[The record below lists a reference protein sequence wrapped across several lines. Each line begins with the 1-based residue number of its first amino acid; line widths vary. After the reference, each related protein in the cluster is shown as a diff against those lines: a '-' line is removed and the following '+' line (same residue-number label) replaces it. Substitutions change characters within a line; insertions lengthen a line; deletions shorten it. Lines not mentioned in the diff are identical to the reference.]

1 MANPAIT
8 DVYKAAFVSANPGQ
22 ALPNTFYVE
31 NKMSLGQASEVLFML
46 LLPIAYLRFG
56 IKWMLITG
64 LIAWIARFLF
74 FGYGN
79 ANAGEWMLYAGILLH
94 GVCYDFFFVSGMI
107 YTDLKAGEKTKSQ
120 AQGLIS
126 LATYGLGMGI
136 GSIISGYVQKMYTNS
151 AGVTNWTNVW
161 LVPAGI
167 ALVVLVVFIFL
178 FKDNTRNKTV
188 AV

>member
-1 MANPAIT
+1 
-8 DVYKAAFVSANPGQ
+8 
-22 ALPNTFYVE
+22 
-31 NKMSLGQASEVLFML
+31 
-46 LLPIAYLRFG
+46 
-56 IKWMLITG
+56 
-64 LIAWIARFLF
+64 
-74 FGYGN
+74 
-79 ANAGEWMLYAGILLH
+79 
-94 GVCYDFFFVSGMI
+94 MI

-136 GSIISGYVQKMYTNS
+136 GSIISGYVQKMYTNTE
-151 AGVTNWTNVW
+151 GVTNWTSVW

-167 ALVVLVVFIFL
+167 ALIVLVVFIFL

>member
-1 MANPAIT
+1 
-8 DVYKAAFVSANPGQ
+8 
-22 ALPNTFYVE
+22 
-31 NKMSLGQASEVLFML
+31 
-46 LLPIAYLRFG
+46 
-56 IKWMLITG
+56 
-64 LIAWIARFLF
+64 
-74 FGYGN
+74 
-79 ANAGEWMLYAGILLH
+79 MLYAGILLH

-188 AV
+188 AA